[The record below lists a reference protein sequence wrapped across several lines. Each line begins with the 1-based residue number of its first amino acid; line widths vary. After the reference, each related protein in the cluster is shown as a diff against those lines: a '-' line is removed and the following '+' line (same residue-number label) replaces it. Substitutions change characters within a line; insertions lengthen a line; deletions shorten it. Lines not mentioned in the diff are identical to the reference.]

1 MNLLKCLLIEND
13 CYKAGAGM
21 RPQGVM
27 VHSTGVNNPNLRR
40 YVQPVAGQEDY
51 ETLMAA
57 LGRNTNGNHWN
68 RHIDDPNKRKCVH
81 AFIGKLADGSIAT
94 VQTLPWETQAW
105 HCAGKANGTHISF
118 EICESDLEDPVY
130 FRAVYQ
136 EAVAFTAHLCKL
148 YGLDPLADGAV
159 LCHKEGARRG
169 WASDHIDVENWFP
182 KRGRTMDDFRRDV
195 KERMEDDMT
204 GEEIVRKI
212 NEYTAALPT
221 PDWAEEELKEARELG
236 ITDGTNP
243 MGLIPRYQAAI
254 MAKRAVDA
262 VMGRI

>member
-13 CYKAGAGM
+13 CYKAGVGM

-40 YVQPVAGQEDY
+40 YVQPVAGQENY

-68 RHIDDPNKRKCVH
+68 RRWVEKCVH

-118 EICESDLEDPVY
+118 EICEDGLDDPVY

-136 EAVAFTAHLCKL
+136 EAVAFTAYLCKL

-169 WASDHIDVENWFP
+169 IASNHSDVENWFP

-221 PDWAEEELKEARELG
+221 PDWAAEELKEARELG